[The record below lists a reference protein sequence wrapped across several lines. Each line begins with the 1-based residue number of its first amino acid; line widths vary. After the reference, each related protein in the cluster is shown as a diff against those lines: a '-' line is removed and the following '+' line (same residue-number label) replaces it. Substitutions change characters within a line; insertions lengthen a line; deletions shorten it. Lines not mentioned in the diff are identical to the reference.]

1 MAQLQDH
8 NFRTRMNFAYMADAL
23 MDFDASVRCGSTL
36 DRITSEGKH
45 PYTYMWRMI
54 EKLYEDM
61 TNKDGILLSE
71 LSKSEFM
78 HFCTGATSMGF
89 THEGQT
95 ITTER
100 VRAKGAEW
108 ARRGWFRYEEKRD
121 EKVKKAKRF
130 GLVGGLILSSFIL

>member
-23 MDFDASVRCGSTL
+23 LMFDGSLKCGTTVERIL
-36 DRITSEGKH
+36 DSKNE
-45 PYTYMWRMI
+45 YSYMWRMI

-61 TNKDGILLSE
+61 TDKNGTLLSE

-78 HFCTGATSMGF
+78 HFCSAATSSGF
-89 THEGQT
+89 YRDSKHISAES
-95 ITTER
+95 
-100 VRAKGAEW
+100 VRAKAAQW

-121 EKVKKAKRF
+121 EKVKTARRF